1 MIHSIIP
8 DCFAFVEISREEKSE
23 SMPDLCSVPTYMVL
37 ISILKCFRLL
47 VMMTSMEQ
55 DTKDKTH
62 W

>member
-1 MIHSIIP
+1 MIHSIIH

-37 ISILKCFRLL
+37 ISILKCFHLL
-47 VMMTSMEQ
+47 VMMTSMKQ
-55 DTKDKTH
+55 DTKGKTH